1 MLKRK
6 IKKLDFYFSSKVG
19 GTKNL
24 QKKDIIFKG
33 ATHKKSNPNSLK
45 ISVKIKAKKRP
56 IRLKKKFIVSCKG
69 IENDRD

>member
-19 GTKNL
+19 ETKNM

-33 ATHKKSNPNSLK
+33 APHKKSNPNSLK
-45 ISVKIKAKKRP
+45 ITVKIKANKRP
-56 IRLKKKFIVSCKG
+56 IK
-69 IENDRD
+69 